1 MVVLGRLCVLHS
13 LQIGNA
19 RKGNAAAV
27 AEFVRDRRAP
37 TRGDNFGG
45 EGTGDVVAM
54 CRRQARASE
63 RRRTLTKIKQLRLQ
77 LGGEIAM
84 CWLHFQ
90 IFQGVRAR
98 SHPQGSRHTVPAN
111 DMDTG
116 RGCC

>member
-1 MVVLGRLCVLHS
+1 
-13 LQIGNA
+13 
-19 RKGNAAAV
+19 
-27 AEFVRDRRAP
+27 
-37 TRGDNFGG
+37 
-45 EGTGDVVAM
+45 
-54 CRRQARASE
+54 
-63 RRRTLTKIKQLRLQ
+63 
-77 LGGEIAM
+77 M